1 MIERLV
7 ALTTMLTQ
15 NLHDILII
23 LLVVSLDVVSTL
35 TF

>member
-1 MIERLV
+1 M